1 MSRPKLVVVTT
12 KPAVPEEARPF
23 ISALASMVAQ
33 AVVRDM
39 TGRKR
44 LRLRHRTATPEKP
57 RLRVVEG
64 DG

>member
-1 MSRPKLVVVTT
+1 MSKPKLVVDNP
-12 KPAVPEEARPF
+12 KPAVPEEAKPF
-23 ISALASMVAQ
+23 VSALASMVAQ

-44 LRLRHRTATPEKP
+44 LRLRHRTSTPEKP
-57 RLRVVEG
+57 RLRLVEG